1 MLYFSCRIVHP
12 VNRLRIETS
21 YVRLDWIFEI
31 RVQDSASA

>member
-21 YVRLDWIFEI
+21 YVRLD
-31 RVQDSASA
+31 